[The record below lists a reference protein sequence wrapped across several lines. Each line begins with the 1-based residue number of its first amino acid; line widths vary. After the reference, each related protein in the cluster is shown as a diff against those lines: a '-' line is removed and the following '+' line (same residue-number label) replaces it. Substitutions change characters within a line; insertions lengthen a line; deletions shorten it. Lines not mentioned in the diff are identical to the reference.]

1 MERPR
6 IVVTLSNPEHA
17 ADPAVARLKNER
29 YREAVERAGGEAVPL
44 DDATSPEDVAAA
56 LASMDGLVISGGA
69 DLDPALYGHGPDGSR
84 EPDAGRDTV
93 DRLAFQAAAERSL
106 PVLGI
111 CRGLQAIN
119 AFSGGTLL
127 QHLEGHESVPYPGGP
142 ATQHL
147 VHVTPGSRLS
157 SVIGG
162 QEAMLVNSYHHQAVT
177 LERLAPGLRAA
188 ALAEHGETQLVEAL
202 EARDPARWLV
212 GIQCHPERTESSP
225 LVLERLWAAFLA
237 AAAAGRT
244 AASETG

>member
-44 DDATSPEDVAAA
+44 DDATSPDDVAAA
-56 LASMDGLVISGGA
+56 LETMDGLVISGGA
-69 DLDPALYGHGPDGSR
+69 DLDPALYGEAVDGSR

-147 VHVTPGSRLS
+147 VHVIPGSRLS

-177 LERLAPGLRAA
+177 PERLAPELRAA
-188 ALAEHGETQLVEAL
+188 ALAEHDEGQLVEAL

-237 AAAAGRT
+237 AAAARRS
-244 AASETG
+244 AVSETG